1 MGRRGERCLWAEGG
15 GGGVGGGGVVETSI
29 NSGIA
34 AAALWFSLPYRVS
47 IALIGAGLYAGVRR
61 TTQPSRLPPRGSRE
75 IIL

>member
-15 GGGVGGGGVVETSI
+15 GVGGGGVVETSI
-29 NSGIA
+29 NWNRCSCLLSG
-34 AAALWFSLPYRVS
+34 SLPYRVS
-47 IALIGAGLYAGVRR
+47 IALIGAVLYAGVHS